1 MFSTNLY
8 RFQQLRR
15 FPSDVHP
22 RFGTKTTII
31 RQPFRCA
38 YISRVLVASPA
49 MSHTYLTVNV
59 TCLNCHKTTFLS
71 IVTCV
76 SKPNYQAITHT
87 SLPEAPAIIRG
98 LTSSVCSDTYMQLPI
113 VLVNKKKRCCCQL
126 LSSPALCETRF
137 QISFSTTIETSS
149 GFFFLKKIREQKLK
163 DVHNKHLLTYC
174 AH

>member
-8 RFQQLRR
+8 RFQHLRR

-38 YISRVLVASPA
+38 YISRVLVATPA

-76 SKPNYQAITHT
+76 SKPNCQAITHT

-98 LTSSVCSDTYMQLPI
+98 LTSSVCSDIYMQLPI
-113 VLVNKKKRCCCQL
+113 VLVNKKKRCCCQVQ
-126 LSSPALCETRF
+126 LCVKPVFRYHF
-137 QISFSTTIETSS
+137 PQLQRLHQVS
-149 GFFFLKKIREQKLK
+149 FFLKNQRTE
-163 DVHNKHLLTYC
+163 
-174 AH
+174 A